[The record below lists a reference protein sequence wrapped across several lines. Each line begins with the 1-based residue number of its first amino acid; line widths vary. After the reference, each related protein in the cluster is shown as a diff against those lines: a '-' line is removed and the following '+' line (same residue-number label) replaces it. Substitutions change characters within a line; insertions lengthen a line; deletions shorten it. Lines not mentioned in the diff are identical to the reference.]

1 MIVNQGGQRQ
11 RLYLFVFFLFIS
23 SSFFSAAYI
32 ERSGF
37 SIKNM
42 TKKLEKDD
50 AVFIFCLTFISTC
63 RKVRQRKKYF
73 AIKKQ
78 MTSWLQESLR
88 VISESVKNERES
100 ILILIKPIGT
110 DVFNRIPQI
119 AGM

>member
-1 MIVNQGGQRQ
+1 M
-11 RLYLFVFFLFIS
+11 
-23 SSFFSAAYI
+23 
-32 ERSGF
+32 
-37 SIKNM
+37 
-42 TKKLEKDD
+42 LEKDD

-88 VISESVKNERES
+88 VISEYVKNES

-110 DVFNRIPQI
+110 DVFNKIPQI
-119 AGM
+119 AGI

>member
-1 MIVNQGGQRQ
+1 M
-11 RLYLFVFFLFIS
+11 
-23 SSFFSAAYI
+23 A
-32 ERSGF
+32 
-37 SIKNM
+37 
-42 TKKLEKDD
+42 KKLEKDD
-50 AVFIFCLTFISTC
+50 VVFIFCLTFISTC
-63 RKVRQRKKYF
+63 RKVRQRKKYC

-110 DVFNRIPQI
+110 DVFNKIPQI

>member
-1 MIVNQGGQRQ
+1 M
-11 RLYLFVFFLFIS
+11 
-23 SSFFSAAYI
+23 A
-32 ERSGF
+32 
-37 SIKNM
+37 
-42 TKKLEKDD
+42 KKLEKDD

-78 MTSWLQESLR
+78 MTSCLQESLR

-110 DVFNRIPQI
+110 DVFNKIPQI
-119 AGM
+119 AGI

>member
-1 MIVNQGGQRQ
+1 MGKDKDCIF
-11 RLYLFVFFLFIS
+11 LFFYVFIS

-42 TKKLEKDD
+42 AKKLEKDD
-50 AVFIFCLTFISTC
+50 AVFNFCLTFISTC

-110 DVFNRIPQI
+110 DVFNKIPQI